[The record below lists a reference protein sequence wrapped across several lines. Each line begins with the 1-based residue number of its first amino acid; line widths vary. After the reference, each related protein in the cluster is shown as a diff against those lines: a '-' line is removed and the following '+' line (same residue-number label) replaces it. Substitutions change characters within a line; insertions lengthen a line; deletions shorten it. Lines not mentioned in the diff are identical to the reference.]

1 MRSVCHGSSTVFMI
15 AATGFLI
22 GCASIGAPVPPS
34 LELPKPPPDLH
45 AQRKG
50 DKVHLFW
57 TVPALT
63 TDRQSVR
70 RRGPTLICRSR
81 EAVLSQCA
89 PVVGEVPPGPGQKQ
103 SSEKQTTSYVDT
115 LPP

>member
-1 MRSVCHGSSTVFMI
+1 MRSALHGSWTVFMI
-15 AATGFLI
+15 AATRLLI

-34 LELPKPPPDLH
+34 LELPKPPTDLH

-57 TVPALT
+57 TAPART
-63 TDRQSVR
+63 SDRQSVR

-81 EAVLSQCA
+81 EAVMSQCA
-89 PVVGEVPPGPGQKQ
+89 PVVGELPPAPEPKQNDEKQ
-103 SSEKQTTSYVDT
+103 SASFID
-115 LPP
+115 